1 MRVLSSLS
9 IRRLL
14 LASTLVAAV
23 AIGLMVVVGVGSTG
37 TLQSMQGDLV
47 TGTELSGLSR
57 DIALGMSQLI
67 SRQAEVLTAQS
78 AKELAQIQ
86 RNDIQATLD
95 KKRESLAHLASSFP
109 QLGNSIVAFESSYAG
124 FLAADVAVFQKTE
137 QLLNISDDLD
147 RLFQELDGWVT
158 QIQTAAD
165 GISGKISFETNR
177 SKRRLARALEENQ
190 LKLAELTN
198 LVNTTLL
205 GSQADAFNAS
215 SEIRGNVPMLAVLLR
230 KVIGAP
236 NIDSVNSLRA
246 NQVLPLI
253 DALTTSVKAI
263 EDSLQANASIETDL
277 NALKDVF
284 RKLSESLNDDRGS
297 AFALR
302 ARQLQLEAERTKE
315 IAQLAKLTA
324 DLNNSFGAMSE
335 ATSTVI
341 QRVQE
346 QSATVGKSSQVSVL
360 MVGGIVIAITALFGW
375 IVAAKVGRGIQLIS
389 SGLKRVHDG
398 DLTARIMYTGRD
410 EFSSVATNFN
420 EFAAQTEK
428 LVTRIQSTCRE
439 LNGAAAS
446 LGAVTAQTGTN
457 AEAQMRG
464 MQDVASAMSEMLAS
478 AQGVIKLAQNTAGST
493 QQSDDQ
499 AQAGLSV
506 VGASKASISALASSM
521 TQATAAI
528 DRLMA
533 NSNNVATVIDV
544 IRSIADQTS
553 LLALNAAI
561 EAARAGEHGRGFA
574 VVSDEVRALA
584 SRTAE
589 STREI
594 QTIMEGIMSDAKHAT
609 EAMHVG
615 QSQVAGSVDHAKNA
629 EIALDAIAQAITNIK
644 DQNHQIA
651 AAAEV
656 QGATVAEVNQII
668 VSVNTRA
675 QQTYDGAAHTKHA
688 GTELTALSGALEE
701 LTSSFKISK

>member
-37 TLQSMQGDLV
+37 TLQSMQDDLV

-67 SRQAEVLTAQS
+67 SRQAQVLTAQS
-78 AKELAQIQ
+78 AKELPQIQ
-86 RNDIQATLD
+86 RSDIQDTLE
-95 KKRESLAHLASSFP
+95 KKRESLEHLALSFP
-109 QLGNSIVAFESSYAG
+109 QLGSSIVAFESSYAG

-137 QLLNISDDLD
+137 QLLNISNDLD
-147 RLFQELDGWVT
+147 RLFRELDGWVT
-158 QIQTAAD
+158 QVQTAAD

-177 SKRRLARALEENQ
+177 SKRRLARALDENQ
-190 LKLAELTN
+190 LKLNELTN
-198 LVNTTLL
+198 LVNATLL

-230 KVIGAP
+230 KVISAP
-236 NIDSVNSLRA
+236 NIDSVNSLKA

-263 EDSLQANASIETDL
+263 EDNLQANASIETDL
-277 NALKDVF
+277 NTLKDVF
-284 RKLSESLNDDRGS
+284 KKLNESLNDDRGS

-315 IAQLAKLTA
+315 IEQLARSTA
-324 DLNNSFGAMSE
+324 DLNNSFRAMSE

-346 QSATVGKSSQVSVL
+346 QSATVGKNSQVSVL

-375 IVAAKVGRGIQLIS
+375 IVAARVGRGIQLIG

-398 DLTARIMYTGRD
+398 DLTARIVYDGRD

-446 LGAVTAQTGTN
+446 LGAVTEQTGTN

-478 AQGVIKLAQNTAGST
+478 AQGVTKLAQDTAGST

-506 VGASKASISALASSM
+506 VGASKASISELANSI

-533 NSNNVATVIDV
+533 SSNNVATVIDV

-594 QTIMEGIMSDAKHAT
+594 QTIIEGIMSDAKHAT

-615 QSQVAGSVDHAKNA
+615 QSQVVGSVDHAKNA

-651 AAAEV
+651 AAAEE

-675 QQTYDGAAHTKHA
+675 QQTYDGAAQTKHA

-701 LTSSFKISK
+701 LISSFKISR